1 MKLTSFEL
9 IFGLSLNFCKTME
22 NYSVEYALRK
32 GRIKLSY
39 IPVALFI
46 SGLGPGM
53 IGLVKL
59 NFHPGLAA
67 LGGFLIGAILAW
79 LWWSFTSAAWKIDAF
94 GNTRNVHELRQKA
107 IREKLIYPEGHW
119 GNKTEIWSQE
129 QRDAWSLIEKKFE
142 KPDELKVDGSL
153 PEVTEIYFAKRKNY
167 LETAGSILLSGLGI
181 WLLTQESYII
191 GGLLVLGGLYGA
203 WKNYKEATNPNA
215 QLTIGENGISVANG
229 NLYSWDK
236 IVNEEA
242 YRDVVG
248 KNAYDVLEFQ
258 IIDPEEE
265 PELYE
270 DERIEL
276 EEFTHSAEEIDHLLR
291 VYRSRY
297 QSKKQKK

>member
-1 MKLTSFEL
+1 
-9 IFGLSLNFCKTME
+9 ME
-22 NYSVEYALRK
+22 DYSVEYALRK
-32 GRIKLSY
+32 GRIRLSY

-46 SGLGPGM
+46 SGLGLGM
-53 IGLVKL
+53 VGLVKL

-79 LWWSFTSAAWKIDAF
+79 VWWSFTSASWKIDAF

-142 KPDELKVDGSL
+142 KPDELKVDTSL

-167 LETAGSILLSGLGI
+167 LETAGSILLCVLGI
-181 WLLTQESYII
+181 WLLTKESYII

-229 NLYSWDK
+229 NHYSWDK

-258 IIDPEEE
+258 IIDPEEDTE
-265 PELYE
+265 DYE
-270 DERIEL
+270 EERIEL
-276 EEFTHSAEEIDHLLR
+276 EEFTHSAEEVDHLLR
-291 VYRSRY
+291 VYRGRY